1 MASGNFTSVGPGK
14 TLAYLR
20 GDVRAASQSFFL
32 IGPWLD
38 SYVAEQIV
46 LLAPR
51 TLQARVLVRPE
62 QQVEAEVWQEIV
74 KGLSRFAAHWNQ
86 FEARTLE
93 RLHAKCVLID
103 DRLCYVGSANWYR
116 YSVETSLEIVLRGPL
131 DFAPGLQQECEVLWE
146 KATPYSIPAQPKAV
160 GAASESKGITHEVLD
175 PLAAQVLRENPKAFV
190 LGKKKRRPM

>member
-1 MASGNFTSVGPGK
+1 MASGNFTCVGPGK
-14 TLAYLR
+14 SLAYLR

-51 TLQARVLVRPE
+51 NLQARVLVRAE

-86 FEARTLE
+86 FEVRTLE
-93 RLHAKCVLID
+93 RLHAKCILID

-116 YSVETSLEIVLRGPL
+116 YSLETSLEIVLRGPL
-131 DFAPGLQQECEVLWE
+131 DSAPGLRQECEALWE
-146 KATPYSIPAQPKAV
+146 QARPIQIPTHPTA
-160 GAASESKGITHEVLD
+160 AASSDSTGITHEVLD
-175 PLAAQVLRENPKAFV
+175 PLAAKALRENPKAFV
-190 LGKKKRRPM
+190 LGKKKRKPI

>member
-1 MASGNFTSVGPGK
+1 MASGNFTCVGPGK
-14 TLAYLR
+14 SLAYLR
-20 GDVRAASQSFFL
+20 GDVRAAAGSFFL

-51 TLQARVLVRPE
+51 NLQARVLVRAE
-62 QQVEAEVWQEIV
+62 QQVEAEVWREIV

-103 DRLCYVGSANWYR
+103 DRLCYVGSTNGYR

-131 DFAPGLQQECEVLWE
+131 DSAPGLQQE
-146 KATPYSIPAQPKAV
+146 
-160 GAASESKGITHEVLD
+160 
-175 PLAAQVLRENPKAFV
+175 
-190 LGKKKRRPM
+190 